1 MAAESKTAI
10 IAAILG
16 NLAIAITK
24 FVAAAVSGS
33 SAMLSEGIHS
43 LVDTGN
49 GALLLLGL
57 RMSRR
62 APDRLHP
69 FGYGKELY
77 FWSFIVA
84 IMVFALGGGMS
95 IYEGI
100 KHLAHPKELTN
111 PTINYIVLG
120 AAIIF
125 EGISWSIAYRVFLR
139 EKGTKRTWS
148 VVRDTKDPTTVVVLF
163 EDTAALLG
171 LVVAF
176 LGVFFGH
183 LLHNPYLD
191 PAASVVIGL
200 ILAGV
205 ALLLAIESKGLL
217 VGESADPDVQRSIQ
231 AIAQV
236 TRRWLAR
243 EPMIAHGPDDILLN
257 LSRAFPARPD
267 AEGVSRRSTRSGAV
281 RAKHPG
287 IHRIF
292 IEANAVAGRR
302 GVAEPRTH

>member
-24 FVAAAVSGS
+24 FVAAGVSGS

-120 AAIIF
+120 AAIVF

-148 VVRDTKDPTTVVVLF
+148 VVHDTKDPTTVVVLF

-191 PAASVVIGL
+191 PAASVVIGI

-205 ALLLAIESKGLL
+205 AVLLAIESKGLL
-217 VGESADPDVQRSIQ
+217 VGESADPEVVRSILD
-231 AIAQV
+231 IAQRHPAV
-236 TRRWLAR
+236 ELAR
-243 EPMIAHGPDDILLN
+243 EPMTLHLGPDDVLLN
-257 LSRAFPARPD
+257 LSVRFRRDLD
-267 AEGVSRRSTRSGAV
+267 AEGVERAIDEIEAAV
-281 RAKHPG
+281 RSEHPG

-302 GVAEPRTH
+302 ESP

>member
-24 FVAAAVSGS
+24 FVAAGVSGS

-57 RMSRR
+57 RMARR

-120 AAIIF
+120 AAIVF

-139 EKGTKRTWS
+139 EKGSKRTWS

-231 AIAQV
+231 EIAQGHPAV
-236 TRRWLAR
+236 ELAR
-243 EPMIAHGPDDILLN
+243 EPMTLHLGPDDVLLN
-257 LSRAFPARPD
+257 LSVRFRRELD
-267 AEGVSRRSTRSGAV
+267 AEGVERAIDEIEAAV

-302 GVAEPRTH
+302 ESP